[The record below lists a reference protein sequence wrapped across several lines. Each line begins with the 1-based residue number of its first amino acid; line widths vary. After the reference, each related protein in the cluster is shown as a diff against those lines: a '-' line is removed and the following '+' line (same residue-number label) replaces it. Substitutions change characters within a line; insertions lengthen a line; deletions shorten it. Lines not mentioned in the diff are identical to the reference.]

1 MRTAS
6 YSGVGIGILNA
17 ATPMTND
24 NREKTRSDRDA
35 PSESPNLPETN
46 APKAK
51 KPKTE
56 RESALIVRPRTQ
68 SGVRSWNGWT
78 TSTNHAQ
85 STPDSNTPMSV
96 NVRDAL
102 VAAESAID
110 HGIMRL
116 GVASPPV
123 PE

>member
-68 SGVRSWNGWT
+68 SGVRSWNVLDNVDKPRPEH
-78 TSTNHAQ
+78 SRQQHA
-85 STPDSNTPMSV
+85 DE
-96 NVRDAL
+96 R
-102 VAAESAID
+102 
-110 HGIMRL
+110 
-116 GVASPPV
+116 
-123 PE
+123 

>member
-68 SGVRSWNGWT
+68 SGVR
-78 TSTNHAQ
+78 
-85 STPDSNTPMSV
+85 
-96 NVRDAL
+96 
-102 VAAESAID
+102 
-110 HGIMRL
+110 RL
-116 GVASPPV
+116 IAFQWGVTVASRSQLGFPA
-123 PE
+123 